1 MTFSY
6 NILAHAF
13 NQFSATES
21 LRTGLLNSLLRD
33 KTVDYCA
40 LSAPEG
46 ESRQFLVHNV
56 ESSWLAKSNGSPVI
70 GVEVVDVETGEFRP
84 MTMRVNRIITINGEE
99 TPKVTV
105 AHFATTGREPTL

>member
-1 MTFSY
+1 MTYSY
-6 NILAHAF
+6 NILTHAF

-21 LRTGLLNSLLRD
+21 LRTDLLNSLLRD
-33 KTVDYCA
+33 KEVDYCS

-46 ESRQFLVHNV
+46 ESHKFLVHNV

-70 GVEVVDVETGEFRP
+70 GVEVVDAQGEFRA
-84 MTMRVNRIITINGEE
+84 MTMRVNRIVTINGEE

-105 AHFATTGREPTL
+105 VSFATTGREPTL

>member
-6 NILAHAF
+6 NILTHAF

-21 LRTGLLNSLLRD
+21 LRTEVLNDLLQD
-33 KTVDYCA
+33 KEVGYCS

-46 ESRQFLVHNV
+46 ESHKFLVHNV

-70 GVEVVDVETGEFRP
+70 GVEVVDAQGEFRA
-84 MTMRVNRIITINGEE
+84 MTMRVNRIVTINGEE